1 MLKLGYSAPQQKH
14 EEQWSVYST
23 ETRSDPRIDPSTDHS
38 SDAKSDGGPIR
49 MDQHTNEYFK
59 RYAIYWALQGP
70 RTPGWVNDH
79 LEFYYVVK
87 CVLISE
93 YFSGKMSWTQGIS
106 LAKCPDLDILLVAFG
121 TFQ

>member
-59 RYAIYWALQGP
+59 RYAIIYWAVQGP

-79 LEFYYVVK
+79 LSFCDVVK
-87 CVLISE
+87 CVLI
-93 YFSGKMSWTQGIS
+93 
-106 LAKCPDLDILLVAFG
+106 
-121 TFQ
+121 